1 MLQVKKNVVTIQLNA
16 SQYAKALAALTEE
29 NERLKQKLKMYEAE
43 KSAIAV
49 VPPAVLPSY
58 KDELLLPFKELETL
72 NKEILK
78 LIKEIKLL
86 KWRIHVKQKIADRLP
101 CLFIDTVQMKKVMLY
116 RCRGDVAYCM

>member
-1 MLQVKKNVVTIQLNA
+1 LLQVKKNVVTVQMNA

-29 NERLKQKLKMYEAE
+29 NERLKLKVQMYEADR
-43 KSAIAV
+43 SAIPV
-49 VPPAVLPSY
+49 VPPAVLPGY

-101 CLFIDTVQMKKVMLY
+101 CLLIDTVQMKKVMLY
-116 RCRGDVAYCM
+116 RCRWGDAYCM

>member
-1 MLQVKKNVVTIQLNA
+1 MLQVKKTVVTVQMNA

-29 NERLKQKLKMYEAE
+29 NERLKMKLKTYEE
-43 KSAIAV
+43 DKSAIPV
-49 VPPAVLPSY
+49 VPPAVLPCY

-78 LIKEIKLL
+78 LIKEMKLL

-101 CLFIDTVQMKKVMLY
+101 CLLMDTIQMKKVMLY
-116 RCRGDVAYCM
+116 RCRGDVAYCV

>member
-1 MLQVKKNVVTIQLNA
+1 MLQVKKNAVTVQMNA

-29 NERLKQKLKMYEAE
+29 NERLKLKLKMYEE
-43 KSAIAV
+43 DKSTIPV
-49 VPPAVLPSY
+49 VPTAALPSY

-101 CLFIDTVQMKKVMLY
+101 CLLIDTVQMKKVVVY
-116 RCRGDVAYCM
+116 RCQR